1 MKSHSTLL
9 VSELTVLITGGARG
23 IGAATAALLAQE
35 GAKILLTDVLD
46 DEGEQLAES
55 LGPNVFYKH
64 LDVTNEMQWQQ
75 AVQAAQVRFGR
86 LDALF
91 NNAGVVLFESVE
103 QTSPE
108 AFRRVLDI
116 NLFGVF
122 LGIRAVIPAMRE
134 TGRGVIINTS
144 STAGLQGYGGLA
156 GYVASKWA
164 VRGLTKASALDLAPD
179 HIRVLSIHPGPVRTP
194 MTAQM
199 PDAAVVSQPMP
210 RFGDAD
216 EVARMVKFMLTEA
229 TFSTG
234 SEFVVDGGAVT
245 GQVLPLK

>member
-1 MKSHSTLL
+1 MKSHSTLA

-23 IGAATAALLAQE
+23 IGAATATLLSQE
-35 GAKILLTDVLD
+35 GAKVLLTDVLD

-55 LGPNVFYKH
+55 LGPNVFYQH
-64 LDVTNEMQWQQ
+64 LDVTNETQWQQ
-75 AVQAAQVRFGR
+75 AVQAAQMQFGR

-91 NNAGVVLFESVE
+91 NNAGVVLFESVD

-122 LGIRAVIPAMRE
+122 LGIQAVIPAMRE
-134 TGRGVIINTS
+134 AGRGVIVNTS
-144 STAGLQGYGGLA
+144 STAGLQGYAGLA

>member
-1 MKSHSTLL
+1 MKNHSTLL

-23 IGAATAALLAQE
+23 IGAATATLLAQE
-35 GAKILLTDVLD
+35 GAKIMLTDVLD
-46 DEGEQLAES
+46 AEGQRLAES
-55 LGPNVFYKH
+55 LGPNVFYQH
-64 LDVTNEMQWQQ
+64 LNVTDETQWKQ
-75 AVQAAQVRFGR
+75 AVEATQERFGR

-91 NNAGVVLFESVE
+91 NNAGIVSFESVD

-108 AFRRVLDI
+108 AFRQVLDI

-122 LGIRAVIPAMRE
+122 LGIQAVIPAMRKA
-134 TGRGVIINTS
+134 GRGVIINTS
-144 STAGLQGYGGLA
+144 STAGLQGYAGLA

-199 PDAAVVSQPMP
+199 PDAAVSAQPMP

-216 EVARMVKFMLTEA
+216 EVARMVKFMMTEA

>member
-1 MKSHSTLL
+1 MKSHSTLA

-23 IGAATAALLAQE
+23 IGAATATLLAQE

-55 LGPNVFYKH
+55 LGPNVFYQH
-64 LDVTNEMQWQQ
+64 LDVTNETQWQQ
-75 AVQAAQVRFGR
+75 AVQAAQVQFGR

-91 NNAGVVLFESVE
+91 NNAGVVLFESVD

-122 LGIRAVIPAMRE
+122 LGIQAVIPAMRE
-134 TGRGVIINTS
+134 AGRGVIINTS
-144 STAGLQGYGGLA
+144 STAGLQGYAGLA

>member
-1 MKSHSTLL
+1 MKSHSTLS

-23 IGAATAALLAQE
+23 IGAATATLLAHE

-46 DEGEQLAES
+46 DEGEQLAKS
-55 LGPNVFYKH
+55 LGPNVFYQH
-64 LDVTNEMQWQQ
+64 LNVTDAAQWTQ
-75 AVQAAQVRFGR
+75 AVLAAQTHFGG
-86 LDALF
+86 LNALF
-91 NNAGVVLFESVE
+91 NNAGIVLFEPVD

-108 AFRRVLDI
+108 AFRQVIDI

-122 LGIRAVIPAMRE
+122 LGIQAVIPAMRE
-134 TGRGVIINTS
+134 AGRGVIINTS
-144 STAGLQGYGGLA
+144 STAGLQGYAGLA

-199 PDAAVVSQPMP
+199 PDAAVAAQPMP